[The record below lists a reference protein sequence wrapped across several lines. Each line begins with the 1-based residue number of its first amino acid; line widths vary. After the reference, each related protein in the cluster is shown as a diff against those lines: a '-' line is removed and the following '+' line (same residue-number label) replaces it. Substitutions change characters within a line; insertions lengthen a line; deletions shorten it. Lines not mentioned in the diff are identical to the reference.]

1 MLEKRYDF
9 NTREK
14 HWQDY
19 WREHEIYKFDP
30 AAKNRYM
37 IDTPPPT
44 ISGII
49 HLGHVFSYTQID
61 VIARHQRMLGK
72 SVFFPFG
79 YDDNGLPTE
88 RYVQREKK
96 VRMAETSRQ
105 DFINLCLDTTK
116 QMKANYEEVFS
127 SAGHSA
133 DFGNA
138 YSSIS
143 PRTQEISQRSFIE
156 LYQKGEIER
165 RNSAC
170 LWCPECRTAIA
181 QSEVDTVEMP
191 SLMNYIYFTIK
202 DTGEKL
208 RIATTRPEL
217 LCACVC
223 VFVHPDD

>member
-14 HWQDY
+14 HWQEY
-19 WREHEIYKFDP
+19 WREQEIYKFNP
-30 AAKNRYM
+30 EAKNRYM

-96 VRMAETSRQ
+96 VKMAETSRQ
-105 DFINLCLDTTK
+105 DFINLCFMIALFL
-116 QMKANYEEVFS
+116 AALLIFINNVLPLI
-127 SAGHSA
+127 GV
-133 DFGNA
+133 N
-138 YSSIS
+138 IS
-143 PRTQEISQRSFIE
+143 
-156 LYQKGEIER
+156 G
-165 RNSAC
+165 A
-170 LWCPECRTAIA
+170 
-181 QSEVDTVEMP
+181 
-191 SLMNYIYFTIK
+191 LMGALNLIK
-202 DTGEKL
+202 D
-208 RIATTRPEL
+208 IAL
-217 LCACVC
+217 LLGIAFGAWK
-223 VFVHPDD
+223 FVRYRGKTWVILYWVAIGLYVASAICGLF